1 MTRKTFAICYSIA
14 GICFA
19 VSGAAGFV
27 AGRIGYGLIRAI
39 LGAAM
44 IFLAYQN
51 IRFYKQEMADQ
62 AMRDAGIDPA
72 EQRAEVKDDSVA
84 DPEAKDE

>member
-27 AGRIGYGLIRAI
+27 AGKIGYGLIRAI

-62 AMRDAGIDPA
+62 AMRDAGIDP
-72 EQRAEVKDDSVA
+72 
-84 DPEAKDE
+84 EAKDE